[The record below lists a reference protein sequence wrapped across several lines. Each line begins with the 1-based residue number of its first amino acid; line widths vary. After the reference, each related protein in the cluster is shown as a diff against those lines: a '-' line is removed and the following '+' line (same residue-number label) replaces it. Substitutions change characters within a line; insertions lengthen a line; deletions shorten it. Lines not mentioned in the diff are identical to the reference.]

1 MIPAMKLLT
10 SHGSGRAKRFAGV
23 ALCCLGLLTAAGA
36 APGHPVKPL
45 LWKIEGPG
53 VAKPSYLFGTMHL
66 GSEAL
71 VTLHPAAEKAFAV
84 ATTVHTEA
92 PLDAATQVA
101 AAGVMMRDDAR
112 NLTAVLGEALAKR
125 LVLEL
130 KSINPELDAAPFEPL
145 KTWAVAYSLP
155 FLPEQMAGIKPLDLV
170 LWERAVEAGKKT
182 AGMQEVKN
190 QMAGF
195 NELTEDEQSRF
206 LSTTLD
212 YLAKTRRDGVDPL
225 KEAVEIY
232 LTGDLDKVNAV
243 GSKWMV
249 DMTGGEGNPLAKK
262 LMKRILDERDVIMAD
277 YIAGVLKK
285 DPEGI
290 HFFAAGAA
298 HYTGK
303 TGVPAHLEKKGYRIT
318 RIER

>member
-1 MIPAMKLLT
+1 
-10 SHGSGRAKRFAGV
+10 
-23 ALCCLGLLTAAGA
+23 
-36 APGHPVKPL
+36 VKPL

-71 VTLHPAAEKAFAV
+71 VTLHPAAEKAFAA
-84 ATTVHTEA
+84 ATTVHTEV

-112 NLTAVLGEALAKR
+112 NLSAVVGEALAKR

-130 KSINPELDAAPFEPL
+130 KAINPELDAAPFEPL

-182 AGMQEVKN
+182 AGMQEVKK

-277 YIAGVLKK
+277 YVDGVLKK
-285 DPEGI
+285 DPEGT